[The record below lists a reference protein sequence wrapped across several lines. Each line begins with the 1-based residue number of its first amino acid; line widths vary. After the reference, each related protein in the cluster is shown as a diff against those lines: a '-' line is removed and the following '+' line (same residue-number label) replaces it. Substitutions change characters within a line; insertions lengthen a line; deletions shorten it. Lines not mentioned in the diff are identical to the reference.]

1 MRTLKL
7 NADRVGTFLGTA
19 CAVHCALSGLAL
31 ASLSVLGA
39 SFWADERLEIG
50 FIGLT
55 LTVGSFAAL
64 RGFQRHRSWRPA
76 VLFVTAVALVISAHL
91 MGHAQENPVLR
102 ALTTV
107 MAVGGAL
114 TLVLFHRLNNRMCGS
129 CGTTH

>member
-1 MRTLKL
+1 MKL
-7 NADRVGTFLGTA
+7 SADRVGTLLGTA

-39 SFWADERLEIG
+39 AFWADERLEIG

-55 LTVGSFAAL
+55 LSVGSFAAL
-64 RGFQRHRSWRPA
+64 RGFRRHRSWRPA
-76 VLFVTAVALVISAHL
+76 VLFVTAIALVISAHL
-91 MGHAQENPVLR
+91 MGHAQEDVVLR
-102 ALTTV
+102 TLTTI

-114 TLVLFHRLNNRMCGS
+114 TLVLFHRLNARMCGP